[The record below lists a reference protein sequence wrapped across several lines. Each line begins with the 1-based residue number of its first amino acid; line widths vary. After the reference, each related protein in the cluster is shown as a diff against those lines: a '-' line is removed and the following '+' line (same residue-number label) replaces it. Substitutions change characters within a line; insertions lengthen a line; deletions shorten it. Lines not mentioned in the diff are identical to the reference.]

1 MIPIST
7 YFNQFEISCSFTGTI
22 WHFFCRLI
30 LNTWTAAKNFA
41 RDHKCFFKYF
51 FIILTIFGPKLS
63 LSTSSPDS
71 IRMGVLRT
79 KNIPYFDLVEGGAC
93 EKIRPTDQIL
103 FWSTI
108 TVNQVS
114 FAGILA
120 QPWRCIWQLTNR
132 HSPPVGY
139 SIYAALL
146 TLVRHIGVLVFFLW
160 RAVNGIVG
168 LRLWRIEGLTGI
180 VGSRVWNIWLAL

>member
-1 MIPIST
+1 M
-7 YFNQFEISCSFTGTI
+7 
-22 WHFFCRLI
+22 
-30 LNTWTAAKNFA
+30 
-41 RDHKCFFKYF
+41 
-51 FIILTIFGPKLS
+51 TIFGPKLS

-160 RAVNGIVG
+160 RAVNGRSCRIAAVKDRGFVWHCRLEG
-168 LRLWRIEGLTGI
+168 LKYLTGI
-180 VGSRVWNIWLAL
+180 VGSRVEIRKERKS